1 MTANHEGA
9 TVSASESAKT
19 PLFEV
24 NDLAAGYGTARVL
37 HGVSLK
43 VGRGES
49 VAVLGPN
56 GAGKSTL
63 LRAIF
68 QACRV
73 FSGGISMEGADVR
86 DVADFEVAKLG
97 IAHVPEGRGLFPEM
111 TVTENLV
118 LGGLSFVDRLG
129 NRDRIEAVMEM
140 FPQLR
145 DRTKQ
150 IVGTMSGGEQQMV
163 AIGRALMSEPKLL
176 LLDEPSLGLAPKVVE
191 SIFAQLRNLSDSAR
205 NLSIL
210 IVEQRV
216 HEALDLC
223 ARGYVIQGGE
233 VVLSG
238 TTDELRTNAAMES
251 AFFGDAV
258 TDTPDR
264 PILRARSE
272 PSPSPSVARDNE
284 SKWQNQAAVS

>member
-1 MTANHEGA
+1 MT
-9 TVSASESAKT
+9 T
-19 PLFEV
+19 PETAAPPQFEV
-24 NDLAAGYGTARVL
+24 HDLAAGYGVARVL
-37 HGVSLK
+37 HGVSVT

-73 FSGGISMEGADVR
+73 FAGTISMDGADVR
-86 DVADFEVAKLG
+86 AVADFEVAKMG

-118 LGGLSFVDRLG
+118 LGGLSFTDRSTV
-129 NRDRIEAVMEM
+129 RARIESVVEL
-140 FPQLR
+140 FPRLK
-145 DRTKQ
+145 DRAKQ

-176 LLDEPSLGLAPKVVE
+176 LLDEPSLGLAPQIVDT
-191 SIFAQLRNLSDSAR
+191 IFGQLRALTESAKG
-205 NLSIL
+205 LSIL

-223 ARGYVIQGGE
+223 SRGYVIQGGE

-238 TTDELRTNAAMES
+238 TTAELRTNTTMES
-251 AFFGDAV
+251 AFFGDAL
-258 TDTPDR
+258 PD
-264 PILRARSE
+264 AAG
-272 PSPSPSVARDNE
+272 VAAPKN
-284 SKWQNQAAVS
+284 SGMA